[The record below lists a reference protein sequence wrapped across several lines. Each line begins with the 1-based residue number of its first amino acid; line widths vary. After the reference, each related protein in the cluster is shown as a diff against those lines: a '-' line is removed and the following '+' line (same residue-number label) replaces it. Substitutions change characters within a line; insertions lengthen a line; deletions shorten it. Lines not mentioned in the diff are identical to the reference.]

1 MRRARLWS
9 VVTAAF
15 LLVLAPVSAK
25 NKSKS
30 DLNRVITHA
39 QFAFITTQYG
49 SHIESAEVPA
59 QDVEAYLAFERALR
73 KWGRYRQVFSPDQ
86 ADIVFLVRAGRLVG
100 VSAGI
105 GRERPDGTI
114 TIGRS
119 PTENP
124 YPTQNPYPNGSVGR
138 SGPAI
143 NTGADTGP
151 QDDMLDVYDAR
162 RVSDTHTMP
171 DAIPL
176 WRRTQQN
183 GLNGPEPTLLK
194 ELRKEIEA
202 AEKEDSEKKK

>member
-15 LLVLAPVSAK
+15 LLVLTPVSAK

-30 DLNRVITHA
+30 DLNRLITHA

-59 QDVEAYLAFERALR
+59 QDVEAYLALERALR

-105 GRERPDGTI
+105 GRERPSGTI
-114 TIGRS
+114 TIGRRPS
-119 PTENP
+119 EGP
-124 YPTQNPYPNGSVGR
+124 YPSDPVGGGIGR
-138 SGPAI
+138 SGPVI
-143 NTGADTGP
+143 STGADTGP

-162 RVSDTHTMP
+162 RVSDTHSMP

-194 ELRKEIEA
+194 ELRKEVEA